1 MGSKPYTDREL
12 GRMINMLS
20 KGKSF
25 IEVSEAIGRPE
36 FGVYLKSRNVK
47 IMLSERIK
55 TGGLKETF
63 GSDYLP
69 NPFAAPEDHPFEVDE
84 PKSPEVKKASFLR
97 RILGG

>member
-47 IMLSERIK
+47 IMLSE
-55 TGGLKETF
+55 
-63 GSDYLP
+63 
-69 NPFAAPEDHPFEVDE
+69 DHPFEVDE
-84 PKSPEVKKASFLR
+84 PKSPEVKKPSFFR

>member
-1 MGSKPYTDREL
+1 MGSKAYSDKEL
-12 GRMINMLS
+12 GKMINMLL

-25 IEVSEAIGRPE
+25 TDVSEALGRPE
-36 FGVYLKSRNVK
+36 FGVYLKSRSIK
-47 IMLSERIK
+47 IMLSENIK
-55 TGGLKETF
+55 TRGLKETF

-84 PKSPEVKKASFLR
+84 PKSPEVKKPSFLR